1 MSILSELLHPGNV
14 IQARRVLAA
23 VDIEPIKS
31 IFIIRRSRDHAIP
44 RIPSS
49 LRLGAYRDMIFSN
62 SLEISEVRDDT
73 ESGGASKTDGYGV
86 IQILVGVISGSNG
99 KHNVGMIKRTFG
111 PYHLTLSIRNL
122 DRVII
127 V

>member
-14 IQARRVLAA
+14 VQGRRVLAA

-31 IFIIRRSRDHAIP
+31 VFVIPRSRCHAIP

-49 LRLGAYRDMIFSN
+49 LRLGAYRDIVLSD
-62 SLEISEVRDDT
+62 SLEIFDVGDDT
-73 ESGGASKTDGYGV
+73 EPVKASKSGRYRV
-86 IQILVGVISGSNG
+86 IQIFPRVISRSNG
-99 KHNVGMIKRTFG
+99 KHNVGMVKCILG
-111 PYHLTLSIRNL
+111 PYHLTLGVRNL
-122 DRVII
+122 NRIII